1 MGEIYAKM
9 TDRQVEYIQSR
20 LRYESYYKTWGYSW
34 MRKYGYIKP
43 MPAGIK
49 ELIEPVLLKTEP
61 ANMGKDV
68 EEFRDLKIQMK
79 KKEYKVILH
88 LDL

>member
-1 MGEIYAKM
+1 MSAIYGKM

-49 ELIEPVLLKTEP
+49 
-61 ANMGKDV
+61 
-68 EEFRDLKIQMK
+68 
-79 KKEYKVILH
+79 
-88 LDL
+88 